1 MPNINSS
8 SLKYLF
14 LCFFLSLVNV
24 SCSQEEI
31 YQSKQDL
38 YQIEINRDFWGVP
51 YIKGNTNIDVAY
63 GVGRV
68 HAEDAYEDL
77 VQLMPLYR
85 GELAIQDGISGI
97 ASDYLIRLLKI
108 WSSLEDEI
116 INIHPMILEMAK
128 AYADGVNDQ
137 AFQTNPA
144 KHKRIGPIDAKDV
157 LAGSFIQHMFFAG
170 LQKELALI
178 NEGNEQEPTGSNA
191 IAVNFPL
198 TNKYESFLMINSH
211 QPCLLYTSP
220 SPRDATLS
228 RMPSSA

>member
-1 MPNINSS
+1 MLNINSS

-14 LCFFLSLVNV
+14 LYFFLLLINV

-178 NEGNEQEPTGSNA
+178 NEGNEQSLP
-191 IAVNFPL
+191 VQMLLRL
-198 TNKYESFLMINSH
+198 TFLLPIKMN
-211 QPCLLYTSP
+211 LF
-220 SPRDATLS
+220 
-228 RMPSSA
+228 

>member
-1 MPNINSS
+1 MLNINSS

-14 LCFFLSLVNV
+14 LYFFLLLINV

-85 GELAIQDGISGI
+85 GELGMQDGVS
-97 ASDYLIRLLKI
+97 
-108 WSSLEDEI
+108 
-116 INIHPMILEMAK
+116 
-128 AYADGVNDQ
+128 
-137 AFQTNPA
+137 
-144 KHKRIGPIDAKDV
+144 
-157 LAGSFIQHMFFAG
+157 
-170 LQKELALI
+170 
-178 NEGNEQEPTGSNA
+178 
-191 IAVNFPL
+191 
-198 TNKYESFLMINSH
+198 
-211 QPCLLYTSP
+211 
-220 SPRDATLS
+220 
-228 RMPSSA
+228 